1 MNRNLRT
8 YFMCAAFAAILF
20 VLFTVLV
27 ACWDV
32 RPAGPAQTDVGM
44 ATVNGLVFDAVGI
57 HPVWKDVT
65 EWLGAVAILTAL
77 AFALEGLWQL
87 IRRKSLLRVDRNLWA
102 LAGFYLLLA
111 ACWLLF
117 EKLAINC
124 RPVLLGAEP
133 EPSYPSSHVLLVVGV
148 MGSASAQLCAAYP
161 EKRKLC
167 AWARGTAFLLSAAA
181 AIGRLLAG
189 VHWFTDVVGALLLCF
204 SLLMLHRAVLSFPGK
219 CSKL

>member
-1 MNRNLRT
+1 MAELNEW
-8 YFMCAAFAAILF
+8 ILK
-20 VLFTVLV
+20 
-27 ACWDV
+27 
-32 RPAGPAQTDVGM
+32 
-44 ATVNGLVFDAVGI
+44 AVGV
-57 HPVWKDVT
+57 HPVWNTVT
-65 EWLGAVAILTAL
+65 EGLGTVAILTAL

-87 IRRKSLLRVDRNLWA
+87 IRRKSLLRVDRSLWV

-124 RPVLLGAEP
+124 RPVLTGAEP

-148 MGSASAQLCAAYP
+148 MVSASAQLCAAYP

-167 AWARGTAFLLSAAA
+167 AWARGTAFSLSAAA

-204 SLLMLHRAVLSFPGK
+204 SLLMLHRAALSFPGK